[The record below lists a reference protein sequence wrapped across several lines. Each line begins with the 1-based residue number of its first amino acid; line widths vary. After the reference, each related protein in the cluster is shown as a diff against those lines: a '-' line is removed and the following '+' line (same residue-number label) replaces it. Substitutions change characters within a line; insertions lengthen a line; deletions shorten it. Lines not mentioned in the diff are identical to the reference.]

1 MCTRLG
7 GEYRSA
13 TSFEESTRGA
23 KMFSVTLIWSLLERD
38 RMRKRRKKNLISGKR
53 ILASLKEKKRKDDGI
68 SL

>member
-13 TSFEESTRGA
+13 TSFEGSKRGA

-38 RMRKRRKKNLISGKR
+38 RMRKKKEEELDIR
-53 ILASLKEKKRKDDGI
+53 
-68 SL
+68 

>member
-23 KMFSVTLIWSLLERD
+23 EIFSVTLIWSLLERD
-38 RMRKRRKKNLISGKR
+38 RTRKKKEEELDIRLENFGFYKR
-53 ILASLKEKKRKDDGI
+53 ICC
-68 SL
+68 

>member
-53 ILASLKEKKRKDDGI
+53 ILASLKEKKKKR
-68 SL
+68 